1 MDMYD
6 PKDIG
11 EGNDITALAPY
22 FRLGLDLT
30 RAQDEE
36 AEKPWQIDQDLT
48 DVQIPEYLETLL
60 EDFALGLGTEDCDA
74 RLIRPRLSAILMAL
88 LAKVMK
94 ETCIGGVDDEDPA
107 TESASNSERPPIDYS
122 TPCWMVDQKLIL
134 PPVTDFVTDPVEIT
148 MHFILLYGC
157 RPNLD
162 TNVIVLRKQTI
173 VPDEGWGV
181 LAAMCKFIPTPSSI
195 LELMNIDF
203 GRPAAVHRQR
213 KEAGDNGDI
222 YGIHTDTYTWNFF
235 HLNDSGKY
243 STRLDLSWYL
253 DQRKVIGRVCH
264 IIREAATLSREVGG
278 RDPMLGVFEPETED
292 KSDDEKSDQWS
303 LY

>member
-1 MDMYD
+1 MYMYD

-11 EGNDITALAPY
+11 VGNDITALAPY

-48 DVQIPEYLETLL
+48 DVQIPKYLETLL
-60 EDFALGLGTEDCDA
+60 EDFALGLGTGDCDA

-94 ETCIGGVDDEDPA
+94 ETCISRVDDEDPA
-107 TESASNSERPPIDYS
+107 TESASNSERPSVDYS
-122 TPCWMVDQKLIL
+122 TPCWIVDQKLIL

-181 LAAMCKFIPTPSSI
+181 LAAMW
-195 LELMNIDF
+195 LMDIDF
-203 GRPAAVHRQR
+203 GRPAAIHRQR

-243 STRLDLSWYL
+243 STKLDLSWYL
-253 DQRKVIGRVCH
+253 DQKEVIGRVCH

-278 RDPMLGVFEPETED
+278 RDPMLGVFEPEAED

>member
-1 MDMYD
+1 MYMYD

-11 EGNDITALAPY
+11 VGNDITALAPY

-48 DVQIPEYLETLL
+48 DVQIPKYLETLL
-60 EDFALGLGTEDCDA
+60 EDFALGLGTGDCDA

-94 ETCIGGVDDEDPA
+94 ETCISRVDDEDPA
-107 TESASNSERPPIDYS
+107 TESASNSERPSVDYS
-122 TPCWMVDQKLIL
+122 TPCWIVDQKLIL

-181 LAAMCKFIPTPSSI
+181 LAAMSAI
-195 LELMNIDF
+195 
-203 GRPAAVHRQR
+203 HRQR

-243 STRLDLSWYL
+243 STKLDLSWYL
-253 DQRKVIGRVCH
+253 DQKEVIGRVCH

-278 RDPMLGVFEPETED
+278 RDPMLGVFEPEAED

>member
-11 EGNDITALAPY
+11 VGNDITALAPY

-48 DVQIPEYLETLL
+48 DVQIPKYLETLL
-60 EDFALGLGTEDCDA
+60 EDFALGLGTGDCDA

-94 ETCIGGVDDEDPA
+94 ETCISGVDDEDPA
-107 TESASNSERPPIDYS
+107 TESASNSERPSVDFS
-122 TPCWMVDQKLIL
+122 TPCWIVDQKLIL
-134 PPVTDFVTDPVEIT
+134 PPVTDFVTDPVEIS
-148 MHFILLYGC
+148 MHFILL
-157 RPNLD
+157 
-162 TNVIVLRKQTI
+162 KQTI

-181 LAAMCKFIPTPSSI
+181 LAAMW
-195 LELMNIDF
+195 LMDIDF
-203 GRPAAVHRQR
+203 GRPAAIHRQR

-243 STRLDLSWYL
+243 STKLDLSWYL
-253 DQRKVIGRVCH
+253 DQKEVIGRVCH

-278 RDPMLGVFEPETED
+278 RDPMLGVFEPEAED

>member
-11 EGNDITALAPY
+11 VGNDMTSLAPY

-30 RAQDEE
+30 RAQNEE
-36 AEKPWQIDQDLT
+36 AEKPWQTGQNLT
-48 DVQIPEYLETLL
+48 DVQIPKNLETLL
-60 EDFALGLGTEDCDA
+60 EDFALGLGTEHCDA
-74 RLIRPRLSAILMAL
+74 RLIRPRLSAILMVL

-94 ETCIGGVDDEDPA
+94 ETCTSGVNEEDPA
-107 TESASNSERPPIDYS
+107 TESASNSERPSVDYS
-122 TPCWMVDQKLIL
+122 TPCWMVDQKIIL
-134 PPVTDFVTDPVEIT
+134 PPVTDFETDTVEIT
-148 MHFILLYGC
+148 MHFLLLYGC
-157 RPNLD
+157 HPTLD

-173 VPDEGWGV
+173 IPDEGWGV
-181 LAAMCKFIPTPSSI
+181 LAAMCKFIRTLFSF
-195 LELMNIDF
+195 LELMDIDF
-203 GRPAAVHRQR
+203 GRPAAIHRQR

-243 STRLDLSWYL
+243 STKLDLSWYL
-253 DQRKVIGRVCH
+253 DQKEVIGRLCH
-264 IIREAATLSREVGG
+264 IISEAATLSREVGG
-278 RDPMLGVFEPETED
+278 RDPMLGVFELETED

>member
-6 PKDIG
+6 PKDVG
-11 EGNDITALAPY
+11 VGNDITALAPY

-36 AEKPWQIDQDLT
+36 AEKPWLIDQNLT
-48 DVQIPEYLETLL
+48 DVQIPKNLETLL
-60 EDFALGLGTEDCDA
+60 EDFALGLGSGDCDT
-74 RLIRPRLSAILMAL
+74 RLIRPRLSAILMVL
-88 LAKVMK
+88 LAKK
-94 ETCIGGVDDEDPA
+94 I
-107 TESASNSERPPIDYS
+107 
-122 TPCWMVDQKLIL
+122 IL
-134 PPVTDFVTDPVEIT
+134 PPVTDFETDTVEIT
-148 MHFILLYGC
+148 MHFLLLYGC
-157 RPNLD
+157 RPTLD

-173 VPDEGWGV
+173 FPDEGWGV
-181 LAAMCKFIPTPSSI
+181 LAAMSAI
-195 LELMNIDF
+195 
-203 GRPAAVHRQR
+203 HRQR

-243 STRLDLSWYL
+243 STKLDLSWYL
-253 DQRKVIGRVCH
+253 DQKEVIGRVCH

-278 RDPMLGVFEPETED
+278 RDPMLGVFEPETEG